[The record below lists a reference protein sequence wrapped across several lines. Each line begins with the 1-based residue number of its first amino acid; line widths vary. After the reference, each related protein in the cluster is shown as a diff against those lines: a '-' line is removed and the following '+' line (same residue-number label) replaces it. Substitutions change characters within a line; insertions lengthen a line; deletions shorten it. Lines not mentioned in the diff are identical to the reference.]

1 MPIFERRRNEIELTI
16 PRVLCDKPLS
26 PRVKPPLP
34 SCSGFCISVVGSAG
48 SGKTSLMVSLMKSK
62 DAYRKR
68 FDNIITVI
76 PSSSLASLKSNPFDA
91 LDDSQKFET
100 LDRATI
106 VEIIEMVEG
115 YRDEDEL
122 TLLILDD
129 VSASLQDMGILKQ
142 MMRLFLNRRHLNL
155 SIISISHSLSGH
167 GSLPFTVRKNISHLA
182 LFKPSSNIDTLN
194 SEFLNLPK
202 RKFRELIDYVY
213 DKRHNFLLLETST
226 GALFKN
232 FNAIYFGN
240 EG

>member
-1 MPIFERRRNEIELTI
+1 MPIIERKQNNIELVI

-34 SCSGFCISVVGSAG
+34 SCSGFCMSIVGSAG

-62 DAYRKR
+62 DGYRKR

-76 PSSSLASLKSNPFDA
+76 PSSSLDSLKSNPFEL

-100 LDRATI
+100 LDLETI
-106 VEIIEMVEG
+106 SEIIDMVEA
-115 YRDEDEL
+115 YREEDDL

-129 VSASLQDMGILKQ
+129 VSASLQDVIILKQ

-155 SIISISHSLSGH
+155 SIICISHSLSGH
-167 GSLPFTVRKNISHLA
+167 GSLPFTVRKNISHLV

-194 SEFLNLPK
+194 SEFLGLPK
-202 RKFRELIDYVY
+202 HKFRELVKHVY
-213 DKRHNFLLLETST
+213 NTRHSFLLLDTNSGEM
-226 GALFKN
+226 FKK
-232 FNAIYFGN
+232 FNPFHFQ
-240 EG
+240 ED